1 MRTRLDQALVRRGM
15 VATRARA
22 RDLILRGEVRIGEA
36 VVTRPAARVTADQT
50 IVVARYD
57 ENYVSRGVPK
67 LDAALEHFG
76 YDPTGRIAL
85 DIGASAGGF
94 TVVLLRRGAVRV
106 YAVDVGSGQLNAR
119 LRAHPRVVPLERT
132 DVRALSFEVIPEP
145 VGAIV
150 ADVSFIS
157 LAKALPA
164 ALALAGPGAWLA
176 ALIKPQFEAGRQ
188 AISKAGIVRD
198 PATRERA
205 VQAVRDWLSAQH
217 GWRVTGVMRSPIVG
231 GSGNEEFFI
240 GAVHDG

>member
-1 MRTRLDQALVRRGM
+1 MRTRLDQALVQRGL
-15 VATRARA
+15 VLTRARA
-22 RDLILRGEVRIGEA
+22 RDLILRGEVSIGDA
-36 VVTRPAARVTADQT
+36 VVTRPAAPVSADQT

-57 ENYVSRGVPK
+57 ENYVSRGVLK
-67 LDAALEHFG
+67 LDAALARFG
-76 YDPTGRIAL
+76 FDPAGRIAL
-85 DIGASAGGF
+85 DVGASAGGF
-94 TVVLLRRGAVRV
+94 TAVLLRRGALRV

-119 LRAHPRVVPLERT
+119 LRANRRVVTLERT
-132 DVRALSFEVIPEP
+132 DARALSLELIPEP
-145 VGAIV
+145 VGAIA

-164 ALALAGPGAWLA
+164 ALVLAAPHAWLA

-198 PATRERA
+198 PAARERA
-205 VQAVRDWLSAQH
+205 VLAVRNWLSAQD
-217 GWRVTGVMRSPIVG
+217 GWRVTDVMRSPIVG